1 MLAVDVATLL
11 VLQFWKRQVEKVL
24 LLFSQQ
30 FLVSEMVVVVLVK
43 NLVSRQTLQNCHVET
58 LELVIVG
65 WFSDFLVCLVL
76 AVGVDAC
83 FFF

>member
-11 VLQFWKRQVEKVL
+11 VLQFWKRQVERGL

-43 NLVSRQTLQNCHVET
+43 NLVSRQTLQNCHV
-58 LELVIVG
+58 
-65 WFSDFLVCLVL
+65 
-76 AVGVDAC
+76 
-83 FFF
+83 